1 MKHTIELF
9 IQGTIWVSK
18 HSDPQVQEL
27 FGTDTIPTSFTDKA
41 LPETVLNSIRSLNP
55 DRTVIVRSSV

>member
-9 IQGTIWVSK
+9 IQGNSWVSK

-27 FGTDTIPTSFTDKA
+27 FGTDTIPTSFTSKA
-41 LPETVLNSIRSLNP
+41 LPETVLNGVKSLNP
-55 DRTVIVRSSV
+55 DRVVTVRSSL